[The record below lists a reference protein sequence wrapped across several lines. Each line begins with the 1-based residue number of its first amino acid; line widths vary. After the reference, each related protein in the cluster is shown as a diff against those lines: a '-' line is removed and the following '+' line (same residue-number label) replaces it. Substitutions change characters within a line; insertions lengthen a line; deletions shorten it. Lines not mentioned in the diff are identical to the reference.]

1 MSCCGKRS
9 HYTPSTGVAPGH
21 SAKHPV
27 LFEYEGPDTLTIF
40 GRATG
45 IRYHFP
51 GPGARLR
58 VDPRDAPVL
67 EIVRGLK
74 VVRR

>member
-1 MSCCGKRS
+1 MSCCGSR
-9 HYTPSTGVAPGH
+9 YRPPTTPGRVATRPVTLEFVGPG
-21 SAKHPV
+21 S
-27 LFEYEGPDTLTIF
+27 LTIF

-45 IRYHFP
+45 TRYHFP

-67 EIVRGLK
+67 EIIRGLK
-74 VVRR
+74 VVEQAPLA